1 MENQPVAPP
10 TQTES
15 PGDSSPEET
24 PTQILKQ
31 ISLGIQSLSST
42 LSEIF
47 NSTPTSDT
55 GWSPQKVD
63 LVKSMVAGI
72 NLRSLHDKALDT
84 YDFEGD
90 PIELGLQLM
99 HAEVTRIL
107 DQDDGD

>member
-31 ISLGIQSLSST
+31 IS